1 LSRLLAAGEPLTEAI
16 STELVVAYLPKA
28 QLNEEIRDAGELL
41 SKDLFAF
48 SQAVQIAQAST
59 SAFGKTLDSATQELG
74 GLQDAD
80 GMRTMV
86 ETISM
91 ATDQA

>member
-1 LSRLLAAGEPLTEAI
+1 MLAAGEPLTEAI
-16 STELVVAYLPKA
+16 SGELAVAYLPKA
-28 QLNEEIRDAGELL
+28 QLNEEIRDAEDLL
-41 SKDLFAF
+41 SKELFAV
-48 SQAVQIAQAST
+48 SQAVQIAQAAT
-59 SAFGKTLDSATQELG
+59 SAFGKTLNSATQELG

-86 ETISM
+86 ETLSM